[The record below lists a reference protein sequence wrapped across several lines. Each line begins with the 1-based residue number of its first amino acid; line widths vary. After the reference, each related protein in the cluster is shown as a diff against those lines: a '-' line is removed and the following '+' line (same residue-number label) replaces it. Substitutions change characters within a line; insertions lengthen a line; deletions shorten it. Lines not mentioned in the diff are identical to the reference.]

1 MVLDRINSLLERQR
15 LSLPTLPLWLIGLFM
30 ALIWAAPFVW
40 MVSTSFKPPTEI
52 LTAEIEWLPRSIVFD
67 NYRKALEYPILRWA
81 LNSFFVAVTATLL
94 AIICGAMAGYAL
106 ARLRFPGRNLLFTLF
121 IASLMIPVEISVIPM
136 LIGFIEVGWANTYQA
151 LILPMVANV
160 LGLFIFRQFFL
171 NFPVELEEAAIMDGA
186 SRFTIFWRIAMP
198 LARAPTI
205 AATVIIFNLNWTN
218 FLWPLLVTF
227 SENMK
232 TMPVGIAQFA
242 PVIGSH
248 TQIEGF
254 GPGMAGVTLLSL
266 PSLVLFLLLQKY
278 FIQGITTTGIKG

>member
-1 MVLDRINSLLERQR
+1 MALQGMNRLLERQR

-30 ALIWAAPFVW
+30 ALLWAAPFVW
-40 MVSTSFKPPTEI
+40 MVSTSFKPPAEI
-52 LTAEIEWLPRSIVFD
+52 LTTEIEWLPHSPVLD

-81 LNSFFVAVTATLL
+81 LNSFLVAVTATLL

-106 ARLRFPGRNLLFTLF
+106 ARLRFPGRDVLFNVF

-136 LIGFIEVGWANTYQA
+136 LIGFIEIGWANTYQA

-171 NFPVELEEAAIMDGA
+171 NFPLELEEAAIIDGA

-227 SENMK
+227 SESMK